1 MKPLRI
7 GLLGCGTVGTG
18 VCRILRDRAR
28 ELTLHCGRE
37 LQIVRVVVQN
47 PAKPRDP
54 SVSADILTSE
64 PKTLWEDPEI
74 DVVVEVAGG
83 TGVVRKWV
91 GRCLEAGKDLV
102 TANKALLAEHGTELF
117 EKARRFGR
125 AIGFEASVA
134 GGIPIIR
141 VLQEGLIANRIS
153 ALQGILNGTSNY
165 ILSQMTDEGRTYPD
179 VLKEA
184 QRLGY
189 AEADPKLDV
198 DGTDAAH
205 KLAILAHLAF
215 GVEAPLASITRR
227 GIEGIDS
234 IDIRFASELGYTI
247 RLLAETWHR
256 DGKLA
261 MHVSPVLLR
270 KQAPLAQVRGAYNA
284 VRVMADAVEDTLYYG
299 KGAGMLPTASSVVA
313 DLVDLALSRDRVVH
327 RTKMLW
333 NPSASSKP
341 LLMADGDVHSRF
353 YLRLL
358 VPDRPGVMAEVAGIL
373 ATHEI
378 SIASVI
384 QHESTGEPGTGSVQ
398 MVIMTHEALTRNFQN
413 AVKMIDE
420 RKVAVAPTTHFPVA
434 D

>member
-18 VCRILRDRAR
+18 VVRILQSRAR
-28 ELTLHCGRE
+28 ELAAYSGRE
-37 LQIVRVVVQN
+37 WQIARIAVKDSSKVRDSALPQALLTTD
-47 PAKPRDP
+47 PA
-54 SVSADILTSE
+54 
-64 PKTLWEDPEI
+64 TLWTDPDI

-83 TGVVRKWV
+83 TGPVREWV
-91 GRCLEAGKDLV
+91 LKCLESGRDIV
-102 TANKALLAEHGTELF
+102 TANKALLAEHGAELF
-117 EKARRFGR
+117 EKARKHGR

-141 VLQEGLIANRIS
+141 VLQEGLIGNKIT

-165 ILSQMTDEGRTYPD
+165 ILSQMTDEGRTYAD

-215 GVEAPLASITRR
+215 GVEAPLRSISRR
-227 GIEGIDS
+227 GIEGIEAA
-234 IDIRFASELGYTI
+234 DIRFASELGYTI

-270 KQAPLAQVRGAYNA
+270 KNAPLAQVRGVYNA
-284 VRVMADAVEDTLYYG
+284 VRVVADAVEDTLYYG
-299 KGAGMLPTASSVVA
+299 RGAGMMPTASSVVA
-313 DLVDLALSRDRVVH
+313 DLADLALARDRIVH
-327 RTKMLW
+327 RTGQLW
-333 NPSASSKP
+333 NPGAQDQAA
-341 LLMADGDVHSRF
+341 LMASGDVRSRF

-358 VPDRPGVMAEVAGIL
+358 VSDRPGVMAEVAGIL

-384 QHESTGEPGTGSVQ
+384 QHESSAVPGSGEVQ
-398 MVIMTHEALTRNFQN
+398 MVIMTHEAKTSNFQQ
-413 AVKMIDE
+413 AVKKIDE
-420 RKVAVAPTTHFPVA
+420 RGVAVAATTHFPVA

>member
-7 GLLGCGTVGTG
+7 GMLGCGTVGTG
-18 VCRILRDRAR
+18 VVRILQSRAR
-28 ELTLHCGRE
+28 ELATYSGRVW
-37 LQIVRVVVQN
+37 QIARIVVN
-47 PAKPRDP
+47 DPAKVRDEAVP
-54 SVSADILTSE
+54 KDLLTTD
-64 PKTLWEDPEI
+64 PTTLWTDPDI
-74 DVVVEVAGG
+74 DVVVEAAGG
-83 TGVVRKWV
+83 TGPVREMV
-91 GRCLEAGKDLV
+91 LQCLEAGRDLV
-102 TANKALLAEHGTELF
+102 TANKALLAEHGTEIF
-117 EKARRFGR
+117 AKARKHGR

-141 VLQEGLIANRIS
+141 VLQEGLVGNKIT

-165 ILSQMTDEGRTYPD
+165 ILSQMTDEGRTYAD

-215 GVEAPLASITRR
+215 GVEAPLRSISRR
-227 GIEGIDS
+227 GIEGIDAA
-234 IDIRFASELGYTI
+234 DIRFASELGYTI

-270 KQAPLAQVRGAYNA
+270 KNAPLAQVRGVYNA
-284 VRVMADAVEDTLYYG
+284 VRVVADAVEDTLYYG
-299 KGAGMLPTASSVVA
+299 RGAGMMPTASSVVA
-313 DLVDLALSRDRVVH
+313 DLADLALGRERIVH
-327 RTKMLW
+327 RTSLLW
-333 NPSASSKP
+333 NPGAQDQAA
-341 LLMADGDVHSRF
+341 LMASGDVQSRF

-358 VPDRPGVMAEVAGIL
+358 VSDRPGVMAEVAGIL
-373 ATHEI
+373 ATHQI

-384 QHESTGEPGTGSVQ
+384 QHESTVIPGSGEVQ
-398 MVIMTHEALTRNFQN
+398 MVIMTHEAKTANFQQ
-413 AVKMIDE
+413 AVKKIDE
-420 RKVAVAPTTHFPVA
+420 RGVAVAPTTHFPVA